1 MPTRL
6 RLIVKS
12 NNEAKPLSLSIDLI
26 KHNVYYVF
34 MNAFAA
40 LADNTR
46 REIVR
51 LVTKNG
57 ELTST
62 EISQNFEMSPPAI
75 SQHLKILK
83 EAKVLNM
90 KKDAQRRIY
99 TLNDS
104 GMDEMEKWLLDIKNL
119 WNNRLDRLD
128 RYLLKL
134 KAEKSHGKK

>member
-1 MPTRL
+1 
-6 RLIVKS
+6 
-12 NNEAKPLSLSIDLI
+12 
-26 KHNVYYVF
+26 

-40 LADNTR
+40 LADDTR

-51 LVTKNG
+51 LVAKNG

-62 EISQNFEMSPPAI
+62 EISQNFEMSPPVI

-90 KKDAQRRIY
+90 KKDAQKRIY

-104 GMDEMEKWLLDIKNL
+104 GTDEVEKWLLDIKNI
-119 WNNRLDRLD
+119 WNKRLDRLD
-128 RYLLKL
+128 RHLLKM
-134 KAEKSHGKK
+134 KSERSHDKK

>member
-1 MPTRL
+1 
-6 RLIVKS
+6 
-12 NNEAKPLSLSIDLI
+12 
-26 KHNVYYVF
+26 

-46 REIVR
+46 RDIVK
-51 LVTKNG
+51 LIAKNG

-62 EISQNFEMSPPAI
+62 QISDNFKMSAPAI

-83 EAKVLNM
+83 EAQVLNM

-99 TLNDS
+99 SLNS
-104 GMDEMEKWLLDIKNL
+104 SATDEMEKWLLDIKNL
-119 WNNRLDRLD
+119 WNKRLDNME

-134 KAEKSHGKK
+134 KKERSHDKK